1 MTDKYETEREDAG
14 ARRRAVIV
22 RADVDAWF
30 VREVL
35 PLEAALTQYLRH
47 NWRDSA
53 GISDLLQDVYLRAYE
68 AALKEIPKS
77 ARSFVFTIAH
87 NLLIDRVRREK
98 VIPLEAAENLE
109 ALVAAADAPGPEA
122 HTIARDE
129 LRVVQAAI
137 DKLPPRARQA
147 FVLHHVNGL
156 PVRQIAA
163 KMNITERA
171 VTWHL
176 NEGLRALANA
186 LYRDAP
192 ERRGRHE

>member
-1 MTDKYETEREDAG
+1 MTDTYEPDRENAG
-14 ARRRAVIV
+14 ARSRNMNV
-22 RADVDAWF
+22 RADTDAWF

-47 NWRDSA
+47 NWRDNASVA
-53 GISDLLQDVYLRAYE
+53 DLLQDVYLRAYE
-68 AALKEIPKS
+68 AALKERPKS
-77 ARSFVFTIAH
+77 TKSFVFTIAH
-87 NLLIDRVRREK
+87 NLLVDRVRREK

-109 ALVAAADAPGPEA
+109 ALVAAAEAPGPEA
-122 HTIARDE
+122 QTIARDE
-129 LRVVQAAI
+129 LRHVQAAV

-147 FVLHHVNGL
+147 FLFHHVHGL

-163 KMNITERA
+163 RMSITERA

-186 LYRDAP
+186 LYRDP
-192 ERRGRHE
+192 PDRRGTQ